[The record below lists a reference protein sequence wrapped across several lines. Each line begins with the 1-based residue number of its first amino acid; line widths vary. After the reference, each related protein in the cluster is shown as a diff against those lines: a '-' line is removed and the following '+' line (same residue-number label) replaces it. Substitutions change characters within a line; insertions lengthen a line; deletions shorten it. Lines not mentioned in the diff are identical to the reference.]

1 MAVSLVE
8 SMAEKMVGSK
18 VGYLAAQ
25 MVVKMA
31 DTMVE

>member
-1 MAVSLVE
+1 MVAWLVVT
-8 SMAEKMVGSK
+8 MVGSK
-18 VGYLAAQ
+18 VGYLAAK

>member
-1 MAVSLVE
+1 MVVST
-8 SMAEKMVGSK
+8 AEKMVGSK
-18 VGYLAAQ
+18 VGYLAVT

>member
-1 MAVSLVE
+1 MVV
-8 SMAEKMVGSK
+8 SMAAIMVYLT
-18 VGYLAAQ
+18 VGYLAVK